1 MTARPTTRH
10 PEYFHMKIFG
20 NARYRYLALAVPRN
34 ESKLVKVLKVVLDQ
48 SVMRNIFQACHNVY
62 KPDSEPSITDN
73 CALRMM
79 KFNPRLFEVKL
90 SQRMVNVTYIE
101 DVDFFVVTEGEAA
114 RWVNFHSGM
123 NINLALK
130 GLQSLGQ
137 FIRLAASAQ
146 TEKAI
151 DNALLFKFNHARI
164 NVDEY
169 LRSGLRET
177 MYT

>member
-1 MTARPTTRH
+1 
-10 PEYFHMKIFG
+10 
-20 NARYRYLALAVPRN
+20 
-34 ESKLVKVLKVVLDQ
+34 
-48 SVMRNIFQACHNVY
+48 
-62 KPDSEPSITDN
+62 
-73 CALRMM
+73 
-79 KFNPRLFEVKL
+79 
-90 SQRMVNVTYIE
+90 
-101 DVDFFVVTEGEAA
+101 
-114 RWVNFHSGM
+114 M